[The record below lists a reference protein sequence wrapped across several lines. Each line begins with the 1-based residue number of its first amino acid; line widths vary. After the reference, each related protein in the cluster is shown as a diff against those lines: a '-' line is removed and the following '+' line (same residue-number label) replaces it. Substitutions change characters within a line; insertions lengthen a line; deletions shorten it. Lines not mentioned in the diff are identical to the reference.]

1 MNTLKKIS
9 PALLISI
16 VTLFVLI
23 LNIVLFT
30 PRAIQSALESMEAKK
45 VGWKENYKI
54 MQELFK
60 SEKFRESQKQSLQT
74 AIQQMGW
81 STDSTNGNDN
91 VNPPHGQPW
100 HKEDG
105 ETPTEDKN
113 IVKKISL
120 DEIKKIRDDS
130 IIMGNKNAK
139 ILIVEYSDLQCPFCK
154 KHFEAGTLSNL
165 VKKYD
170 GKVAKTLRHFPL
182 WFHQYAPK
190 AAEGMEC
197 FANWNADKYFQY
209 AWAIFAK
216 DINSN
221 WSDSIIFTVNK
232 ELWGNESEFK
242 KCVESG
248 KYTQR
253 VSDQMSEWSK
263 LFGVSGTPWNVII
276 NTESGEYILV
286 SWAYPITEFE
296 TIINKWIQ

>member
-1 MNTLKKIS
+1 MNTFKKIS
-9 PALLISI
+9 PVLLISI
-16 VTLFVLI
+16 ATLFVLI
-23 LNIVLFT
+23 LNIVVFT
-30 PRAIQSALESMEAKK
+30 PLAIQSALENMEAKK
-45 VGWKENYKI
+45 VWGEENYKI
-54 MQELFK
+54 MQELFE
-60 SEKFRESQKQSLQT
+60 SDKFKDSQKQSLQT
-74 AIQQMGW
+74 AIQQMAW
-81 STDSTNGNDN
+81 TANPTADTA
-91 VNPPHGQPW
+91 NPPHGQPW

-113 IVKKISL
+113 IIKKIPLDEVKKI
-120 DEIKKIRDDS
+120 RNDS
-130 IIMGNKNAK
+130 IIMWDKNAK

-154 KHFEAGTLSNL
+154 KHFEAGTLSSI

-197 FANWNADKYFQY
+197 FANGDTDKYFQY

-221 WSDSIIFTVNK
+221 GSDTTIFTVNK

-242 KCVESG
+242 KCIDSG

-253 VSDQMSEWSK
+253 VSDQMAEWSK

-286 SWAYPITEFE
+286 SGAYPISEFE